1 MATERLPMRTIR
13 EILRLKWSLSRSHRE
28 TARSLG
34 ISAGAVGS
42 VVSRAAALGLT
53 WAAVEP
59 LTEEELDR
67 RLHGPRLPAH
77 ATRAEPDPVWIHTE
91 LRYQSVTLE
100 LLHLEYLADH
110 PDGYRY
116 SAFCARYREWVGRQR
131 LSMRQ
136 VYKAGEKIFVDYAG
150 QQPHLVDPTTGEVI
164 PVELFVAVLGAS
176 NYTFAE
182 ATLSQQ
188 SADFIGSH
196 SRAVEFF
203 GGVSAIMVPD
213 QLRTGVGQPCRYEPG
228 LQRTYAEWAQ
238 HYDTVIIP
246 ARPRAPRDKA
256 KVEAGVLVAERWILA
271 RLRHEVFH
279 TLPALN
285 ARIRDLLVALN
296 DRPMRT
302 YGGQSRRQLCERF
315 DRPALRPLPTTRYEH
330 ADWRQ
335 ARVNIDYHIAVDHH
349 CYSVPHQLVHEQV
362 DLRVTA
368 TLVDVLLRGSR
379 VYLHRRSFV
388 VGGFTTIDEHMPKAH
403 RAHREWSP
411 SRLIRWGAT
420 VGPQTAA
427 LVSAI
432 LESRRHPEQGYR
444 SCLGLLRLSK
454 RYPADRLE
462 AACARALLAGARSYR
477 HVDNILK
484 HGLDRTPTPTEP
496 VTLALP
502 LHENVRGADF
512 YAALKGIPS

>member
-1 MATERLPMRTIR
+1 VA
-13 EILRLKWSLSRSHRE
+13 
-28 TARSLG
+28 
-34 ISAGAVGS
+34 S
-42 VVSRAAALGLT
+42 VVSRAAKLGLT
-53 WAAVEP
+53 WPTVEP
-59 LTEEELDR
+59 LTEDELDR
-67 RLHGPRLPAH
+67 RLNGPRLPAD
-77 ATRAEPDPVWIHTE
+77 ASRAEPDPVWLHTE
-91 LRYQSVTLE
+91 LRRQGVTLE

-116 SAFCARYREWVGRQR
+116 SAFCARYRAWAARQR

-150 QQPHLVDPTTGEVI
+150 QQPHLVDPTTGEII

-176 NYTFAE
+176 NYTYAE

-188 SADFIGSH
+188 SADFIASH

-228 LQRTYAEWAQ
+228 LQRTYAEWAR

-279 TLPALN
+279 TLAALN

-302 YGGQSRRQLCERF
+302 YGGQSRRALFERF

-330 ADWRQ
+330 ADWRE
-335 ARVNIDYHIAVDHH
+335 ARVNIDYHIEIDKHY
-349 CYSVPHQLVHEQV
+349 YSVPHQLIHEQMDV
-362 DLRVTA
+362 RVTA

-379 VYLHRRSFV
+379 VYLHRRSFT

-411 SRLIRWGAT
+411 SRLIRWGGT

-454 RYPADRLE
+454 RYPGERLE
-462 AACARALLAGARSYR
+462 AACARALLAGGRSYR
-477 HVDNILK
+477 HVENILK
-484 HGLDRTPTPTEP
+484 HGLDRTPAPSEP
-496 VTLALP
+496 APLALP

-512 YAALKGIPS
+512 YAALKGTAS